1 MSELPTTRAHRPV
14 GELHYDFPLEHR
26 DLRSKELILYVAHQC
41 VDDPKFSK
49 LKLFKILFY
58 SDFESYGRYRQPITG
73 MPYRKAP
80 FGPAPAMFSRLQEE
94 MIRDRQI
101 SIVTRRVYDHS
112 SQRLFPLVEPT
123 FDFLAARD
131 IALVDGWIRY
141 FWGWTAK
148 RVSEYSHGK
157 AWTVAGDSELIPYE
171 SVYLSDDPAT
181 FEDVARAKELATRY
195 GWKV

>member
-1 MSELPTTRAHRPV
+1 MSEKSKSKTYRAPSS
-14 GELHYDFPLEHR
+14 LHYEFPME
-26 DLRSKELILYVAHQC
+26 DKDSRSKELILYIAHEC
-41 VDDPKFSK
+41 VDDPKFTK

-58 SDFESYGRYRQPITG
+58 SDFESFGRYRAPITG

-80 FGPAPAMFSRLQEE
+80 YGPAPANFSRLQEE

-112 SQRLFPLVEPT
+112 SQRLFPLTEPT
-123 FDFLAARD
+123 FNFLSARD
-131 IALVDGWIRY
+131 IAVVNGWIRH

-157 AWTVAGDSELIPYE
+157 AWTIAGDSELIPYE
-171 SVYLSDDPAT
+171 SVFISDEPVT
-181 FEDVARAKELATRY
+181 FEDVARAKELAAKY
-195 GWKV
+195 GWKL